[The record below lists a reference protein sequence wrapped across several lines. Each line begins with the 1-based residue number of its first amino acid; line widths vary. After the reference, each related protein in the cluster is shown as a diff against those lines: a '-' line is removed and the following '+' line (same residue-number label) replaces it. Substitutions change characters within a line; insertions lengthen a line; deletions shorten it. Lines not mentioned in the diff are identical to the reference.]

1 MLNIIQTNPLPTIIQ
16 GLVTEF
22 RRVQVSRFPID
33 VEASA
38 GSSQVRFVDSRF
50 VGRGNGWH
58 ITNTL
63 AMLNMNGF
71 DKSGKPLIKMTSK
84 RISNEKYSAH
94 NSEYHTRVSS
104 DPKKVLKWMKDYIKP
119 YTPHEV
125 AEKTRDR
132 AVSAHGTWQSTAS
145 DAMSGMN
152 YVDQKDL
159 YAEIEALV
167 SVGVQFRT
175 DRFRELAERGLP
187 AYREAK
193 ARANAYRPRTHVIV
207 NSDDSVVVTDDKEST
222 AYDSFDMV
230 PQDVQQQVSLL
241 RMMEADQ
248 YLPEVGI
255 KFDKNVF
262 WINVQ
267 K

>member
-50 VGRGNGWH
+50 AGRGHGWH

-63 AMLNMNGF
+63 AILNMNGF
-71 DKSGKPLIKMTSK
+71 DKNYKPLIKMTSK
-84 RISNEKYSAH
+84 RINNEKYSAH

-119 YTPHEV
+119 YTPQEV
-125 AEKTRDR
+125 AERTRDR
-132 AVSAHGTWQSTAS
+132 AFSAYDTWQTQAS
-145 DAMSGMN
+145 DAMSGLT
-152 YVDQKDL
+152 YVREEEL
-159 YAEIEALV
+159 YEEIGALV

-175 DRFRELAERGLP
+175 DKFRKLAEEGLP
-187 AYREAK
+187 AYLEKQARRK
-193 ARANAYRPRTHVIV
+193 ADKPATHVII
-207 NSDDSVVVTDDKEST
+207 NPDDSVVVTDKYGAT
-222 AYDSFDMV
+222 TYDSFDMV
-230 PQDVQQQVSLL
+230 PQDIQQQVSLL

-255 KFDKNVF
+255 RFDKNVF
-262 WINVQ
+262 WVNVQ

>member
-50 VGRGNGWH
+50 AKDSWRMEKV
-58 ITNTL
+58 L
-63 AMLNMNGF
+63 AILHMNGF
-71 DKSGKPLIKMTSK
+71 DKNGKPAIKMMSK
-84 RISNEKYSAH
+84 RIANEKYSTH

-104 DPKKVLKWMKDYIKP
+104 DPKKVLKWMKEYIKP
-119 YTPHEV
+119 YTPQEV
-125 AEKTRDR
+125 AERTRDR
-132 AVSAHGTWQSTAS
+132 AFSAYDTWQTEAS
-145 DAMSGMN
+145 DAMSGLN
-152 YVDQKDL
+152 YVREEEL

-175 DRFRELAERGLP
+175 DKFRKLAEEGLP
-187 AYREAK
+187 AYLEK
-193 ARANAYRPRTHVIV
+193 QARRNADKPATHVIF
-207 NSDDSVVVTDDKEST
+207 NPDDSVAVTDKDGAT
-222 AYDSFDMV
+222 TYDSFDMV
-230 PQDVQQQVSLL
+230 PQAIQQQVSLL

>member
-1 MLNIIQTNPLPTIIQ
+1 MLNIIQTNPLPTVIQ

-63 AMLNMNGF
+63 AILNMNGF
-71 DKSGKPLIKMTSK
+71 DKNSKPLIKMTSK

-119 YTPHEV
+119 YTPQEV
-125 AEKTRDR
+125 TERTRDR
-132 AVSAHGTWQSTAS
+132 VVSAHSAWQTVAS
-145 DAMSGMN
+145 DAMSGFSHVREAEM
-152 YVDQKDL
+152 YE
-159 YAEIEALV
+159 EIEALL

-175 DRFRELAERGLP
+175 HKFRELAEQGLP
-187 AYREAK
+187 AYREK
-193 ARANAYRPRTHVIV
+193 QLRSRANRPRTHVIV
-207 NSDDSVVVTDDKEST
+207 NSDDSIVVTHDDVST

-255 KFDKNVF
+255 RFDKNVF

>member
-1 MLNIIQTNPLPTIIQ
+1 MLNIIQTNPLPTVIQ

-33 VEASA
+33 VEASG

-50 VGRGNGWH
+50 AKDSWRMEKV
-58 ITNTL
+58 L
-63 AMLNMNGF
+63 AILHMNGF
-71 DKSGKPLIKMTSK
+71 DKNGKPTIKMVSK
-84 RISNEKYSAH
+84 RITNEKYSHH

-119 YTPHEV
+119 YTPQEV
-125 AEKTRDR
+125 AERTRIR
-132 AVSAHGTWQSTAS
+132 ALSAYDTWQTEAS
-145 DAMSGMN
+145 DAMSGLN
-152 YVDQKDL
+152 YVREEEL

-175 DRFRELAERGLP
+175 DKFRKLAEEGLP
-187 AYREAK
+187 AYLEK
-193 ARANAYRPRTHVIV
+193 QARRNADKPATHVIF
-207 NSDDSVVVTDDKEST
+207 NPDESVAVTDKDGAT
-222 AYDSFDMV
+222 TYDSFDMV
-230 PQDVQQQVSLL
+230 PQAIQQQVSLL

-255 KFDKNVF
+255 RFDKNVF

>member
-50 VGRGNGWH
+50 AGRGHGWH

-63 AMLNMNGF
+63 AILNMNGF
-71 DKSGKPLIKMTSK
+71 DKNSKPLIKMTSK
-84 RISNEKYSAH
+84 RITNDKYSAH

-119 YTPHEV
+119 YTPQEV
-125 AEKTRDR
+125 AERTRDR
-132 AVSAHGTWQSTAS
+132 IVSAHNMWQTKAA
-145 DAMSGMN
+145 DEMTGFG
-152 YVDQKDL
+152 YVREAEL
-159 YAEIEALV
+159 YEEIEALL

-175 DRFRELAERGLP
+175 NRFRELAERGLP
-187 AYREAK
+187 AYREKQLRSQAE
-193 ARANAYRPRTHVIV
+193 RPRTHVII
-207 NSDDSVVVTDDKEST
+207 NSDDSVVVTDKDGANT
-222 AYDSFDMV
+222 YDSFDMV
-230 PQDVQQQVSLL
+230 PQDIQQQVSLL

-262 WINVQ
+262 WVNVQ

>member
-50 VGRGNGWH
+50 AKDSWRIDKV
-58 ITNTL
+58 L
-63 AMLNMNGF
+63 AILHMNGF
-71 DKSGKPLIKMTSK
+71 DKNGKPAIKMMSK
-84 RISNEKYSAH
+84 RINNEKYSTH

-119 YTPHEV
+119 YAPHEV
-125 AEKTRDR
+125 AERTRDR
-132 AVSAHGTWQSTAS
+132 VVNAHGAWQTKAADDMTGFS
-145 DAMSGMN
+145 
-152 YVDQKDL
+152 YVREAEL
-159 YAEIEALV
+159 YEEIEALL

-175 DRFRELAERGLP
+175 NKFRELAERGLP
-187 AYREAK
+187 AYREKQLRSK
-193 ARANAYRPRTHVIV
+193 ADRPRTHVIF
-207 NSDDSVVVTDDKEST
+207 NPDESVVVTDDKEAHT
-222 AYDSFDMV
+222 YDSFDMV

-255 KFDKNVF
+255 RFGKNVF
-262 WINVQ
+262 WVNVQ

>member
-50 VGRGNGWH
+50 AGRGHGWH

-63 AMLNMNGF
+63 AILNMNGF
-71 DKSGKPLIKMTSK
+71 DKNSKPLVKMTSK
-84 RISNEKYSAH
+84 RITNEKYSAH

-119 YTPHEV
+119 YTPQEV
-125 AEKTRDR
+125 AERTRDR
-132 AVSAHGTWQSTAS
+132 AFSAYDTWQTQAS
-145 DAMSGMN
+145 DAMSGLT
-152 YVDQKDL
+152 YVREEEL
-159 YAEIEALV
+159 YEEIGALV

-175 DRFRELAERGLP
+175 DKFRKLAEEGLP
-187 AYREAK
+187 AYLEKQARRK
-193 ARANAYRPRTHVIV
+193 ADKPATHVIF
-207 NSDDSVVVTDDKEST
+207 NPDESVAVTDKDGAT
-222 AYDSFDMV
+222 TYDSFDMV
-230 PQDVQQQVSLL
+230 PQAIQQQVSLL

-255 KFDKNVF
+255 RFDKNVF
-262 WINVQ
+262 WVNVQ

>member
-1 MLNIIQTNPLPTIIQ
+1 MLNIIQTNPLPTVIQ
-16 GLVTEF
+16 GLVTDF

-50 VGRGNGWH
+50 PGGWRADKA
-58 ITNTL
+58 L
-63 AMLNMNGF
+63 AILNMNGF
-71 DKSGKPLIKMTSK
+71 DKSNKPIIKMTSK
-84 RISNEKYSAH
+84 RIFNEKYSAH

-104 DPKKVLKWMKDYIKP
+104 DPKKVLKWMKEYIKP
-119 YTPHEV
+119 YSPLEV
-125 AEKTRDR
+125 AERTRDR
-132 AVSAHGTWQSTAS
+132 IVSAHNLWQTTATE
-145 DAMSGMN
+145 AMNGMS
-152 YVDQKDL
+152 YVREEDL
-159 YAEIEALV
+159 YREIEALL

-175 DRFRELAERGLP
+175 DKFRELAERGLP
-187 AYREAK
+187 AYREAQARRK
-193 ARANAYRPRTHVIV
+193 ADRPRTHVII

-230 PQDVQQQVSLL
+230 PQDIQQQVSLL

-255 KFDKNVF
+255 KFDRNVF
-262 WINVQ
+262 WVNVQ